1 MSLLQYVVRR
11 FLLAIPTIIGLSIVT
26 FVLANYLPGDPLVR
40 LLGERGAAN
49 PKIVATYTKRWGLD
63 KSGPERYFVYMRNLV
78 HGDLGRSTTTQ
89 RAVAKDLFDFFPA
102 TIELALAAIV
112 VAAVGGVAA
121 GMLAARFK
129 SRWPDAGVR
138 LLALLG
144 SGVPVFWLGLL
155 ALEVFY
161 LRLHWVPGPEGRLSS
176 STHVPPHTTGMY
188 TFDALVHGQ
197 WATLWDA
204 LRHLI
209 LPAFVLG
216 AYFLGLI
223 ARMVR
228 ASLLEIGGANY
239 LVAARARGMSE
250 RRIMLVH
257 ALPNALIPVITVLG
271 LAVGGL
277 LAGAVLT
284 ETVFAW
290 PGIGR
295 YAVDTAK
302 GLDYQ
307 AVLGVTILIGV
318 IYVVS
323 NVIVDVL
330 YATLDPRIRI
340 GR

>member
-1 MSLLQYVVRR
+1 MSMMQYVVRR
-11 FLLAIPTIIGLSIVT
+11 ILLSVPTLLGLTVVT

-49 PKIVATYTKRWGLD
+49 PEIVAAYTKRWGLD
-63 KSGPERYFVYMRNLV
+63 KSGVERYFLYMRNLL

-89 RAVAKDLFDFFPA
+89 RAVSKDLASFFPA
-102 TIELALAAIV
+102 TIELALAAV
-112 VAAVGGVAA
+112 TVAAIGGILA
-121 GMLAARFK
+121 GILAARYK
-129 SRWPDAGVR
+129 NRWPDAGVR
-138 LLALLG
+138 AVALVG

-161 LRLHWVPGPEGRLSS
+161 LKLHWVPGPEGRLSS
-176 STHVPPHTTGMY
+176 RTPVPPHTTGMY

-204 LRHLI
+204 MRHLM
-209 LPAFVLG
+209 LPAIVLG

-228 ASLLEIGGANY
+228 ASLLEIGASNY

-250 RRIMLVH
+250 RRIMFVH

-307 AVLGVTILIGV
+307 AVLGVTILIGFVYV
-318 IYVVS
+318 IANIV
-323 NVIVDVL
+323 VDVL
-330 YATLDPRIRI
+330 YAALDPRIRM
-340 GR
+340 GQ